1 MRNGEVELVHTR
13 AEVGR
18 YSLSLKE
25 ADRMSEQK
33 VKTVENLE
41 RTDRVADQMFND
53 FCVSIGVSNV
63 RQYEKQEPAAENYQY
78 GKPTFEELCA
88 ERVSK
93 KTGLEEE
100 EVDAGQLTLS
110 RVLTL
115 DLNEYEDTVY
125 DVDSFDEVEEE
136 TEVFDKPIALFGQMI
151 LKGRICLWQK
161 DWHDYKRQKAD
172 EARSGIG
179 EHGHPYILSE
189 QQANLPLVDK
199 LYRENGY
206 SGYVSDLLP
215 LYRSTN
221 DVRPKACLQKKYCS
235 KLPSVSVVVPFHNE
249 HLSVLLR
256 SVYSVLYRSPTELL
270 EEVVLVDDAST
281 KPELGKPLDE
291 HLSMNKMDNVR
302 VLRTMGA
309 NGKREGLI
317 RARVNGAKVAN
328 GDVLVF
334 MDAHSE
340 VGYNWLPPLLQPI
353 VENRRTVTCPFID
366 VIDCDTFAIRPQGN
380 GARGMFDWRFYYKN
394 VPLLNKT
401 QMPPVNPFEN
411 PVMAGGYFAIDRSW
425 FEELG
430 RYDEELMIWGG
441 EQYEL
446 SFKVWQCHG
455 RILDVPCS
463 HVAHIYRCKHIPFAD
478 PGIGDFLSRNYKR
491 VAEVWMDEFKEY
503 LYQRNPKMRQ
513 VDAGDLSKQLAIR
526 KKLKCNSF
534 KWFMTNVMFDQEKY
548 YPASEP
554 PSLYVGSI
562 KNQFSGLCIQY
573 DGNEKSVVKLGNC
586 NSIRTARFTLTW
598 RPDLRL
604 ENDDLCLDSPHNA
617 PDSAVVFYR
626 CHGQKGNQA
635 WQYYPNSSRIY
646 QTVLEKCLAYSL
658 SGNVVIRHCREG
670 DTKQKWNWQ
679 K

>member
-1 MRNGEVELVHTR
+1 MQHFYFLQHVCSSFIDYLEIISAMPRWNKVLKWVFVCCCGFVM
-13 AEVGR
+13 
-18 YSLSLKE
+18 YS
-25 ADRMSEQK
+25 
-33 VKTVENLE
+33 V
-41 RTDRVADQMFND
+41 
-53 FCVSIGVSNV
+53 
-63 RQYEKQEPAAENYQY
+63 
-78 GKPTFEELCA
+78 
-88 ERVSK
+88 
-93 KTGLEEE
+93 
-100 EVDAGQLTLS
+100 
-110 RVLTL
+110 
-115 DLNEYEDTVY
+115 
-125 DVDSFDEVEEE
+125 
-136 TEVFDKPIALFGQMI
+136 ALFGQMI
-151 LKGRICLWQK
+151 LEGRACLRQK

-179 EHGHPYILSE
+179 EHGKPYILSK
-189 QQANLPLVDK
+189 QQSVLPLVDK

-221 DVRPKACLQKKYCS
+221 DVRPKACLRKKYCS
-235 KLPSVSVVVPFHNE
+235 NLPSVSVVLPFHNE

-256 SVYSVLYRSPTELL
+256 SVYSILYRSPPELL
-270 EEVVLVDDAST
+270 VEVILVDDAST
-281 KPELGKPLDE
+281 KPELRETLDE

-309 NGKREGLI
+309 NGKREG
-317 RARVNGAKVAN
+317 AKVAT

-353 VENRRTVTCPFID
+353 MENRRTVTSPFID
-366 VIDCDTFAIRPQGN
+366 VIDCNTFAIRAQGS
-380 GARGMFDWRFYYKN
+380 GARGTFDWRFYYKN
-394 VPLLNKT
+394 IPLLNNT
-401 QMPPVNPFEN
+401 QMPPVDPFEN

-463 HVAHIYRCKHIPFAD
+463 HVAHIYRCKYVPFGD

-503 LYQRNPKMRQ
+503 LYQRNPRMRQ
-513 VDAGDLSKQLAIR
+513 ADAGDLSKQLAIR
-526 KKLKCNSF
+526 KKLKCKSF

-548 YPASEP
+548 YPAYEP
-554 PSLYVGSI
+554 PSLYAGSI
-562 KNQFSGLCIQY
+562 KNQLSGLCIQF
-573 DGNEKSVVKLGNC
+573 DENAKSVVKMGNC
-586 NSIRTARFTLTW
+586 NSLRTARFELSW
-598 RPDLRL
+598 RSDLRL
-604 ENDDLCLDSPHNA
+604 ENDLCLDSPHSA
-617 PDSAVVFYR
+617 PDSAIIFYR

-635 WQYYPNSSRIY
+635 WQYYPNSSQIY
-646 QTVLEKCLAYSL
+646 QTAIQKCLAYSP
-658 SGNVVIRHCREG
+658 SGKVVVRHCREG
-670 DTKQKWNWQ
+670 DASQKWKWQ